1 VGGDGLFSA
10 DADGCYRLVF
20 PANGVEFH
28 VDRLRRDKHEL
39 VCELSVAGDFARAI
53 DGMLSVGTFNLSST
67 SAASQRAKLLAERAS
82 KSGFDW
88 SSMLEELR
96 QRVLTAERRG
106 EPSISLRDVRRPPDD
121 EEYDVLG
128 LRFPK
133 AHSTIDFGDG
143 GTMKSYLEL
152 LKLSSLAAQGVR
164 VLYADWEL
172 DQFTHRRRLEQIC
185 GSEMPDVRYVR
196 CDRPLIH
203 EVDRLRRI
211 IRQDGIQYAVL
222 DSVGFGTAGAPESA
236 EAALDFNRA
245 VRQLG
250 TGVSAVAHITKAEN
264 GDQRPFGS
272 AFWHNSARAT
282 WNIKLASQSA
292 DGQTVQ
298 LAAFQRKNN
307 LGRSAPAV
315 GIQMQFDGPRVYFER
330 IDVTTIEEVSDALP
344 LWQRIKAVVRSGP
357 QTLATIA
364 SELKHD
370 NAETLDRT
378 VRRHKTTFTKVTGS
392 DGITRIALLER
403 RAS

>member
-1 VGGDGLFSA
+1 
-10 DADGCYRLVF
+10 
-20 PANGVEFH
+20 
-28 VDRLRRDKHEL
+28 
-39 VCELSVAGDFARAI
+39 
-53 DGMLSVGTFNLSST
+53 
-67 SAASQRAKLLAERAS
+67 
-82 KSGFDW
+82 
-88 SSMLEELR
+88 
-96 QRVLTAERRG
+96 
-106 EPSISLRDVRRPPDD
+106 
-121 EEYDVLG
+121 
-128 LRFPK
+128 
-133 AHSTIDFGDG
+133 
-143 GTMKSYLEL
+143 
-152 LKLSSLAAQGVR
+152 
-164 VLYADWEL
+164 
-172 DQFTHRRRLEQIC
+172 
-185 GSEMPDVRYVR
+185 
-196 CDRPLIH
+196 
-203 EVDRLRRI
+203 
-211 IRQDGIQYAVL
+211 
-222 DSVGFGTAGAPESA
+222 
-236 EAALDFNRA
+236 